1 MKRPELLAQY
11 ETQQL
16 KNKLLEFP
24 ELIKKQ
30 KAILRD
36 LRENLKN
43 ASQTMAILEAD
54 LATEIAAEIDPN
66 TGKYKFS
73 NDKARQ
79 AELVRRKMQ
88 DPKCQEAAM
97 DAEAELQKILKGGT
111 RSD

>member
-43 ASQTMAILEAD
+43 ASQTMAILE
-54 LATEIAAEIDPN
+54 
-66 TGKYKFS
+66 
-73 NDKARQ
+73 
-79 AELVRRKMQ
+79 ELRALR
-88 DPKCQEAAM
+88 
-97 DAEAELQKILKGGT
+97 G
-111 RSD
+111 RS